1 MTNRYSNLAHNAMA
15 KVKDSYPCELSR
27 LANMPLAD
35 FSKLCPKT
43 TDKTILERIKNV
55 VDDVA
60 ARNLAQADLIN
71 NIKGLGNAAL
81 NVVKIAF
88 PSLL

>member
-15 KVKDSYPCELSR
+15 KVKDSYPCELLR
-27 LANMPLAD
+27 LADMSLAD
-35 FSKLCPKT
+35 FSKLCPQT
-43 TDKTILERIKNV
+43 TDKTILERIKTV
-55 VDDVA
+55 VDDAA

-71 NIKGLGNAAL
+71 NIKGLGNTAL
-81 NVVKIAF
+81 NVVKNVF

>member
-1 MTNRYSNLAHNAMA
+1 MSL
-15 KVKDSYPCELSR
+15 D
-27 LANMPLAD
+27 D
-35 FSKLCPKT
+35 FSKLCSKT

-55 VDDVA
+55 VDDAA